1 MVTMPRSADR
11 ELVWQRSMMV
21 SWPFS
26 WLRAPCTILW
36 DMVPVKK
43 IIRSGL
49 PSLFRRPPAGL
60 VNTLAW
66 HRYV

>member
-1 MVTMPRSADR
+1 M
-11 ELVWQRSMMV
+11 ELVWERTMLM
-21 SWPFS
+21 
-26 WLRAPCTILW
+26 LRFVAWVEASSSILW

>member
-1 MVTMPRSADR
+1 
-11 ELVWQRSMMV
+11 MMV
-21 SWPFS
+21 FWPFN